1 MPSFEFD
8 PVARLVDRL
17 PAPDGQ
23 NPFIFTSTKVSEWL
37 VLAWTDRYLFGVQ
50 VCSFIFFIVFI
61 MAIVGITLRI
71 SEGSF
76 TLGSTEDGIF
86 IPNATTYFAVLMS
99 LFSVVEIIYLQSQ
112 ISAFERMV
120 PFSPYLVLLS
130 TCVWLLTFSAIFSW
144 LWTIAALR
152 LKEDKQ
158 ERLSMLEEDPTGKSL
173 PLKLRVLP
181 TLIKILPVF
190 VIVLPAVVFPM
201 IITVAV
207 RMSMQWN
214 HNIQIHLKTVADL
227 NAAAKDY
234 DPDNFDVERDL
245 MPIIV
250 RYMPQVVP
258 GLKEVMSSVR
268 LASIFWVTLDG
279 LFLIALTPIFWSYL
293 YSLFK
298 ISLSSKRNHP
308 SKGVVEDSEKLD
320 FETSNTNTKSS
331 QRISIVIHKFRS
343 YWLVILAS
351 ASVYLG
357 GVLIIAPQLL
367 TALYPVLAVTSVTG
381 APVVFFSASVYA
393 LTTPIAMVIFLL
405 QSIKRFNNSRARNA
419 TVFTMEETERQ
430 IEFDLKQFENF
441 DRKEKP
447 SDPIVNL
454 NRPKTIV
461 TMDDIDSC
469 KVDMSSLGRDDD
481 QFKLSSPIC
490 AIFELESSLTPVDS
504 SKNH

>member
-37 VLAWTDRYLFGVQ
+37 VLAWTDR
-50 VCSFIFFIVFI
+50 VFI

-99 LFSVVEIIYLQSQ
+99 LFSVVEIIYLQ
-112 ISAFERMV
+112 
-120 PFSPYLVLLS
+120 
-130 TCVWLLTFSAIFSW
+130 
-144 LWTIAALR
+144 TIAALR

-268 LASIFWVTLDG
+268 LASILTLDG